1 LAEVVAPHKKALPD
15 VLSAAAVGGARG
27 DGYLPDQAAK
37 GVTAHW
43 RTGPR
48 RKVAFIKYPLLW
60 CPAMPAANFVLARVD
75 ASGERRVLRF
85 GRVESDTPIYNLAQL
100 RHAGASLGATE
111 VHVHIPAAGIR
122 ARRRIERQMAEALE
136 NDTLQCR
143 IG

>member
-1 LAEVVAPHKKALPD
+1 MAEVIARQKTARPD
-15 VLSAAAVGGARG
+15 KVSASTVVSNRADGPGTNDAAN
-27 DGYLPDQAAK
+27 

-60 CPAMPAANFVLARVD
+60 CPPIPAANFVLARVD
-75 ASGERRVLRF
+75 ASGNRQVLHL

-100 RHAGASLGATE
+100 RHAGAKLGATE
-111 VHVHIPAAGIR
+111 VHVHIPATGIR
-122 ARRRIERQMAEALE
+122 ARRRIERQMVDALE
-136 NDTLQCR
+136 SDTLQCQ